1 MMRAALLALLCLIL
15 SSGVPAMAQDAS
27 APTKGMLEKV
37 APLVEKKDMMSQAMA
52 NTLFKQCRAF
62 YPRRFPPSALDSYC
76 ECSGAATQAV
86 MTSDEYTSLQ
96 DEKNRVVT
104 NPVYEKY
111 VTYVVAP
118 CMDTPTQ
125 DIEYYACIMDRF
137 ADMRINHIPRYC
149 QCVGREM
156 RDYVRQFGDTDML
169 ISLKTNKRVTDPF
182 EALWLS
188 DAYVEKTRNSRDKCV
203 LRYMKQPMIYNK

>member
-1 MMRAALLALLCLIL
+1 
-15 SSGVPAMAQDAS
+15 
-27 APTKGMLEKV
+27 
-37 APLVEKKDMMSQAMA
+37 
-52 NTLFKQCRAF
+52 
-62 YPRRFPPSALDSYC
+62 
-76 ECSGAATQAV
+76 
-86 MTSDEYTSLQ
+86 
-96 DEKNRVVT
+96 
-104 NPVYEKY
+104 
-111 VTYVVAP
+111 
-118 CMDTPTQ
+118 MDTPTQ

-182 EALWLS
+182 EALWLN